1 MSDIT
6 YARKCDDLMDV
17 ATETVPER
25 LLLALTTAVQA
36 VARADRE
43 IDGKLKYVADRIVQ
57 AMPANEKPERWITW
71 GEPGQRVALAVHRIE
86 TFSEAS
92 QGTILTLVDS
102 DEIIDIPLT
111 YGQVAFMVGAV

>member
-43 IDGKLKYVADRIVQ
+43 IDGKLKYVADRIATAVR
-57 AMPANEKPERWITW
+57 PDEKPERWITW
-71 GEPGQRVALAVHRIE
+71 GDPGQRVALAVHRIE
-86 TFSEAS
+86 TFSETE
-92 QGTILTLVDS
+92 QGTFLTLING
-102 DEIIDIPLT
+102 DEIDVPLT